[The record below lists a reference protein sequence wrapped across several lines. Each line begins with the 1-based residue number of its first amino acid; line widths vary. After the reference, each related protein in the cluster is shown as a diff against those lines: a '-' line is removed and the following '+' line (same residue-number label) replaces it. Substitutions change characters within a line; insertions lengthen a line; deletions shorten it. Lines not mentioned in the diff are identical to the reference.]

1 MSESI
6 WQRAWKDTEGFR
18 QTTKSFL
25 LVAVVGG
32 AAFGVLG
39 AMAGVWLTPTHATT
53 FQQNLYAAVGAAA
66 GVVLGWV
73 LVFGLIYV
81 WNLFRAPYR
90 QSKDALRLARDI
102 QQQYAAILDSVRFG
116 LAFDNVTMD
125 TGKSSEGVPFVIVGI
140 KLQNTSK
147 ELIQHRLIKF
157 EVILGGK
164 TVDNPTFLN
173 TSVYVLPGK
182 TSQYYY
188 PAIKGVDITKPIFG
202 TLEYEIHYSSVP
214 DKHWCMS
221 RRKLA
226 IDLLITDLATV
237 QGRTGWRA
245 LEEESPIKEI
255 PDKRIKTD
263 GGKEYSYN
271 DRPTIR

>member
-1 MSESI
+1 MSEPT
-6 WQRAWKDTEGFR
+6 WHRAWKDTEGFR

-25 LVAVVGG
+25 MVEVVGV

-39 AMAGVWLTPTHATT
+39 GLVGVWLTPTHATT
-53 FQQNLYAAVGAAA
+53 FQHNLYPAVGAFA
-66 GVVLGWV
+66 GAVLGFV

-90 QSKDALRLARDI
+90 QRNDALRLAGDI
-102 QQQYAAILDSVRFG
+102 QQRYDAISDSVRFG

-140 KLQNTSK
+140 KLRNTSE
-147 ELIQHRLIKF
+147 ELIQHRLLEF

-164 TVDNPTFLN
+164 TVDNPTFLS
-173 TSVYVLPGK
+173 TSVYVFPGK

-188 PAIKGVDITKPIFG
+188 PAIEGVDITKPIFG

-214 DKHWCMS
+214 DRHWCMS

-237 QGRTGWRA
+237 QGRTGWHA

-255 PDKRIKTD
+255 AYTR
-263 GGKEYSYN
+263 G
-271 DRPTIR
+271 

>member
-1 MSESI
+1 MSEPT
-6 WQRAWKDTEGFR
+6 WHRAWKDTESFR

-25 LVAVVGG
+25 VVEIMGV

-39 AMAGVWLTPTHATT
+39 GLVGVWLTPTHATT
-53 FQQNLYAAVGAAA
+53 FQQNLYPSVGTIA
-66 GVVLGWV
+66 GVVLGLV

-90 QSKDALRLARDI
+90 QRNDALRLAGNI
-102 QQQYAAILDSVRFG
+102 QQQYDAILDSVRFG

-147 ELIQHRLIKF
+147 ELIQHRLLKF

-173 TSVYVLPGK
+173 TSIYIFPGK

-188 PAIKGVDITKPIFG
+188 PAIEGVDITKPIFG
-202 TLEYEIHYSSVP
+202 TLEYEILYSSVP
-214 DKHWCMS
+214 DKQWYMS
-221 RRKLA
+221 RQKLA

-245 LEEESPIKEI
+245 LEEESPIKEM
-255 PDKRIKTD
+255 PDKR
-263 GGKEYSYN
+263 G
-271 DRPTIR
+271 

>member
-1 MSESI
+1 MSESM
-6 WQRAWKDTEGFR
+6 WQRAWQDTEGFR
-18 QTTKSFL
+18 QTTKSLL
-25 LVAVVGG
+25 LVEVVAG

-39 AMAGVWLTPTHATT
+39 GIVGVWMTPTHTTT
-53 FQQNLYAAVGAAA
+53 FQQYLYPAIGAAA
-66 GVVLGWV
+66 GLVLGWV

-90 QSKDALRLARDI
+90 QSNDALRLARDI
-102 QQQYAAILDSVRFG
+102 QQHDAAILDAVRFG
-116 LAFDNVTMD
+116 LAFDNVTID

-140 KLQNTSK
+140 KLRNTSK
-147 ELIQHRLIKF
+147 ELIQHRLLKF

-164 TVDNPTFLN
+164 TVDNPTFLS
-173 TSVYVLPGK
+173 TSVYILPGQ
-182 TSQYYY
+182 TSQYFY
-188 PAIKGVDITKPIFG
+188 PAIEGLDITKPIFG

-226 IDLLITDLATV
+226 IDLLITDLATL

-255 PDKRIKTD
+255 ADKR
-263 GGKEYSYN
+263 G
-271 DRPTIR
+271 